1 MHPAVQSVCTSKY
14 LVRPA
19 SVFAMH
25 AHSADEGQ
33 GGSARLNILPV
44 ITQPGTDKPLL
55 AYHTANCFVM
65 SLAGGHIMV
74 PVSYLL
80 VSGATLRLL

>member
-44 ITQPGTDKPLL
+44 IDPLKYFIICTQVRNGTALL
-55 AYHTANCFVM
+55 KRGRGRDGR
-65 SLAGGHIMV
+65 S
-74 PVSYLL
+74 
-80 VSGATLRLL
+80 